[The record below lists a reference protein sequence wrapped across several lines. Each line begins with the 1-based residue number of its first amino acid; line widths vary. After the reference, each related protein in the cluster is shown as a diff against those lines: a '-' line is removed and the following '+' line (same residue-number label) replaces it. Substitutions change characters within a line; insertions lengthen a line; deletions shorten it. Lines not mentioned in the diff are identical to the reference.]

1 MTTIQESMKHTL
13 QLLEQH
19 TAAIRIQ
26 AAERRRQGMRLRID
40 MYVWRLQQLC
50 RRHLVRQEYAEKRR
64 HATVVQKHFRGWRAR
79 QILKMLHED
88 VGVFVAKK
96 KVAAHEDS
104 DEKSRKVRLATLS
117 CLPHLLSRC
126 PLICCCSMLRRS
138 VRLRA
143 VSSAPESGSRVG
155 R

>member
-1 MTTIQESMKHTL
+1 
-13 QLLEQH
+13 
-19 TAAIRIQ
+19 
-26 AAERRRQGMRLRID
+26 MRLRID

-117 CLPHLLSRC
+117 LALKLCLLS
-126 PLICCCSMLRRS
+126 LFL
-138 VRLRA
+138 
-143 VSSAPESGSRVG
+143 SADLTLLLLDAS
-155 R
+155 